1 MESQSLKVV
10 WTDPAKSDL
19 QKIYDYL
26 AEISVIVAENQ
37 IYRIINRV
45 ELLEQ
50 GYAQIGQKEPL
61 LKSHTNEYRYLVQ
74 DNYKLIY
81 HQFANEIVI
90 DMVFDTRQNP
100 KKLSGN
106 IVS

>member
-26 AEISVIVAENQ
+26 SEISVIVAENQ
-37 IYRIINRV
+37 IYRIIDRV

-50 GYAQIGQKEPL
+50 GYAHIGQKEPL
-61 LKSHTNEYRYLVQ
+61 LKGHTNEYRYLVQ

-81 HQFANEIVI
+81 HQIALEIVI

-100 KKLSGN
+100 KKLAGN